1 MAHVSGP
8 VSTLPGAIS
17 PAPKNTTCDDCDRP
31 AFKRV
36 QGETDSFG
44 AEYFDLCKEHYKQ
57 YTEGDAPVGICDWCK
72 ADNELKPIRDPD
84 EGQAGPVYY
93 VCDSCRTNFYDN
105 MSEE

>member
-17 PAPKNTTCDDCDRP
+17 PAPKNTTCDNCDKP

-44 AEYFDLCKEHYKQ
+44 AEYLDLCKEHYEHI
-57 YTEGDAPVGICDWCK
+57 TADNTVGECDWCGVDEK
-72 ADNELKPIRDPD
+72 LQPIRDPE
-84 EGQAGPVYY
+84 EGQSGPVYY
-93 VCDSCRTNFYDN
+93 VCDSCRTKFFDN
-105 MSEE
+105 IMEE